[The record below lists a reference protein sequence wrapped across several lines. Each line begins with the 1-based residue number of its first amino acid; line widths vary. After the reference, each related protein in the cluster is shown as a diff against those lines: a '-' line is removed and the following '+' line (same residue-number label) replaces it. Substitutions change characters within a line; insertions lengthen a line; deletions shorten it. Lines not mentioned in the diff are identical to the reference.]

1 MSSSR
6 GNLNPG
12 PPFMWL
18 WALHANGVN
27 QVGPTPRPASGLT
40 VKARWVP
47 VRHWRGRHR
56 LTWSF
61 PGDEVVVAYGM
72 VSHGELE
79 EAEEDE
85 LTATR
90 FSVVEA
96 EHELLHSLG
105 LRAEGAGHGG
115 VLCGGRWRHTDREGG
130 RKSGNRANMGVTG
143 SPAGGVG
150 AQLPRW

>member
-1 MSSSR
+1 
-6 GNLNPG
+6 
-12 PPFMWL
+12 
-18 WALHANGVN
+18 
-27 QVGPTPRPASGLT
+27 
-40 VKARWVP
+40 
-47 VRHWRGRHR
+47 
-56 LTWSF
+56 
-61 PGDEVVVAYGM
+61 M